1 MASLTIQIPE
11 ALLMQTG
18 ASREALER
26 ESQFWLALKFFER
39 GQLTSG
45 QAASMCGMNRV
56 DFLFEAGRNGVPVAD
71 LDGEELS
78 RELAAGGGR

>member
-1 MASLTIQIPE
+1 MDSLTIQIPE
-11 ALLMQTG
+11 ALLLQTG

-45 QAASMCGMNRV
+45 QAAAMCALNRV
-56 DFLFEAGRNGVPVAD
+56 DFLFEAGRHGMPVAD
-71 LDGEELS
+71 LDGDELR
-78 RELAAGGGR
+78 RELTKAGGR